1 MLAVAP
7 ALANAIYRAVGVR
20 VKDLPLNPERI
31 LQALK
36 IKKESSG
43 GHGGCQKM
51 EGNL

>member
-51 EGNL
+51 EGKL